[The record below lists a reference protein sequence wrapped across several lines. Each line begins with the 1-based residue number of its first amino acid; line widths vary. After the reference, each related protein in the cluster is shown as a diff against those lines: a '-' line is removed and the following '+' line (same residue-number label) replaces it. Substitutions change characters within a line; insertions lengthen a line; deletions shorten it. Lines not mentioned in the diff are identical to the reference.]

1 MARRTSLTPSVPP
14 ESPADRLQASVD
26 AIADGVRV
34 ISDIVEHIREDL
46 SWLTRNGIPHQ
57 PLHVLI
63 HRMPLVSDGK
73 TGDGSFQFSLVSP
86 LARDPTSETLTD
98 AQLRAAV
105 IDQIVDRLAEPLGRL
120 AQEQLNSLLTVLD
133 DSHRQVLEAIRDPQA
148 VQSARLPPSSQRA
161 RKKRNAREKPTAASA
176 PITPPADPPPQKGRL
191 F

>member
-1 MARRTSLTPSVPP
+1 MPRRDRSSPAPSA
-14 ESPADRLQASVD
+14 ESPADRLQASVE

-63 HRMPLVSDGK
+63 HRMPLVSDGES
-73 TGDGSFQFSLVSP
+73 GDGSFEFSLVSP
-86 LARDPTSETLTD
+86 PARDPTVETLTD

-105 IDQIVDRLAEPLGRL
+105 IDQIVDRLAEPLGHL
-120 AQEQLNSLLTVLD
+120 AQEQLNSLLSVLD
-133 DSHRQVLEAIRDPQA
+133 DSHRQVLQAIRDPRS
-148 VQSARLPPSSQRA
+148 VQSPQLPPSSQRA
-161 RKKRNAREKPTAASA
+161 RKKRNSQVKPTAASA
-176 PITPPADPPPQKGRL
+176 PMNPPADPPPQKGKL